1 MYIKERN
8 GKFRYFQDYKDPL
21 TEKRKTVSCTL
32 NSKSRAAQKQAR
44 IILTER
50 IEKALEKSTLFP
62 VQKTIRLGNAVD
74 EWVKFY
80 KKIVKPSTFNGL
92 KNVGAKKIKQF
103 FGENTLLNKITPKYI
118 ENVVD
123 RMQYDSGY
131 KLSTVKTL
139 YSYIRV
145 FFTWSTKKGYFEH
158 NPIND
163 VSISWKKNTEPR
175 KIENKFLEND
185 ELEAVLS
192 YAYKHAKRV
201 APLIE
206 WLYLTGMRLGE
217 AAALSFDDIKWTNGV
232 YIASVTGTLNY
243 LGVPASE
250 RKKSLSPK
258 TQGSF
263 RNIELSNRAVEIIN
277 YQKTIEHRTD
287 FIFENRFGY
296 AFVPENVNKSL
307 QIIQRELN
315 LNKKLTSHIFR
326 HTHIS
331 KLAELGVPLYVIQQ
345 RVGHTS
351 KVTEEIYLHVTKKA
365 KRKMIDKLDEL

>member
-1 MYIKERN
+1 M
-8 GKFRYFQDYKDPL
+8 
-21 TEKRKTVSCTL
+21 
-32 NSKSRAAQKQAR
+32 
-44 IILTER
+44 
-50 IEKALEKSTLFP
+50 
-62 VQKTIRLGNAVD
+62 
-74 EWVKFY
+74 
-80 KKIVKPSTFNGL
+80 
-92 KNVGAKKIKQF
+92 
-103 FGENTLLNKITPKYI
+103 
-118 ENVVD
+118 
-123 RMQYDSGY
+123 
-131 KLSTVKTL
+131 
-139 YSYIRV
+139 
-145 FFTWSTKKGYFEH
+145 
-158 NPIND
+158 
-163 VSISWKKNTEPR
+163 
-175 KIENKFLEND
+175 
-185 ELEAVLS
+185 S

-217 AAALSFDDIKWTNGV
+217 AAALSFDDIKQTDGV

-263 RNIELSNRAVEIIN
+263 RNIELSNRAVKIIN
-277 YQKTIEHRTD
+277 HQKTIEHRTD